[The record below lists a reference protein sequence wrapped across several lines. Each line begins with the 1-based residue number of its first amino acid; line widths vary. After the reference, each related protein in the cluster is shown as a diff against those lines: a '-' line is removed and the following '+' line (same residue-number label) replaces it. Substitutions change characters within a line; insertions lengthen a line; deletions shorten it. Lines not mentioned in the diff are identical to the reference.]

1 MVTGLLQ
8 HSNTYDGFSCN
19 SFTAIGRVLWL
30 PCQPMSHKYHH
41 QWGLFSL
48 PWRFWII
55 LCGENWWYSKGLLG
69 SIAATGS
76 FSELI
81 VFFPP
86 FFLLLFFFFFPVWW
100 GICFLLTTRTLKLT
114 HTWICFF
121 FLGIQTFKWQDYI
134 SWQKKLNEA
143 RASAAALKA
152 GVSGMRIEGEP
163 PKSKW
168 RSFFRKST
176 AENVQVTKN
185 NIYDKG
191 FFHNLLEIIFPL
203 SMRSSFLQTKS
214 KSGWNFH

>member
-1 MVTGLLQ
+1 MR
-8 HSNTYDGFSCN
+8 S
-19 SFTAIGRVLWL
+19 I
-30 PCQPMSHKYHH
+30 
-41 QWGLFSL
+41 SL

-55 LCGENWWYSKGLLG
+55 LWGENWWYSKGLLG
-69 SIAATGS
+69 FIAATGS
-76 FSELI
+76 LSELL
-81 VFFPP
+81 VFFP
-86 FFLLLFFFFFPVWW
+86 FLFFFWW
-100 GICFLLTTRTLKLT
+100 GGICFLRTTRTLKLT
-114 HTWICFF
+114 HYVDLFL

-152 GVSGMRIEGEP
+152 GISGMRIEGEP

-176 AENVQVTKN
+176 TENVQVTKN

-203 SMRSSFLQTKS
+203 SMRSSILQTKS

>member
-1 MVTGLLQ
+1 VG
-8 HSNTYDGFSCN
+8 
-19 SFTAIGRVLWL
+19 
-30 PCQPMSHKYHH
+30 
-41 QWGLFSL
+41 
-48 PWRFWII
+48 
-55 LCGENWWYSKGLLG
+55 
-69 SIAATGS
+69 
-76 FSELI
+76 
-81 VFFPP
+81 
-86 FFLLLFFFFFPVWW
+86 

-114 HTWICFF
+114 TWICFF

-152 GVSGMRIEGEP
+152 GVSGMGIEGEP

-176 AENVQVTKN
+176 TENVQVTKN

-214 KSGWNFH
+214 KSG